1 MKSVN
6 STTLPLINN
15 INRKLIYQFT
25 LDGKNL
31 PLSDIMDN
39 LTLTWDIGLEQ
50 YSIGN
55 VYIRELQFSVKNTV
69 FVNYKSKI
77 NISVKIEGD
86 SYTYNLGK
94 FYVDTVTEQGVTKQ
108 IKAYDDMFLLN
119 VGYFPSA
126 KHTTTKAIIDD
137 ICSQKGLTLVG
148 WNDRTAN
155 INNEQL
161 EGKTVLEMLK
171 LVSCVHGGTFF
182 FDGDGAL
189 KFVQTNDTGITYT
202 KSDYATPTLDTS
214 ISYKITKLKVVYGEK
229 ILNDDEEGTVKDEGF
244 YEVGEGLDAQTLAI
258 SNVLLKGQQA
268 QAQRILDSIKIMN
281 GYKRF
286 DTTVLLGDFRLEP
299 MDLVTYVKDDIS
311 YKVPI
316 IYLKATLSHGG
327 LLVETKSPTL
337 AESKNEFSFKGTLTQ
352 KVDNIYTDM
361 IQVKDIVANSITVGD
376 LNAINAT
383 IENLKATDA
392 TITNL
397 LAGNI
402 TSENI
407 QSGSITSDRLVID
420 DGFVKDAMI
429 DTISANKIMSGSID
443 TGAIT
448 IQSDNGRMII
458 ADETIQISDGTHV
471 RVQIGETGNG
481 DYALVI
487 YDANGNVMF
496 DATGITENAIKS
508 AIIKDN
514 MVADNANINA
524 QKIDINSLF
533 TVINEDGSHTLNGSK
548 IFLDTQN
555 QTLNVAFNN
564 MTTKQDD
571 LEEQT
576 NVLSTQ
582 VNVQSGKIETLI
594 RNNTIT
600 EEGQTITLKDKVS
613 SIEQDLDGIT
623 LQVGTVE
630 SNVTD
635 LEKRVSKAELKITDD
650 AIVSTVANSQVFK
663 NAISGGKN
671 LIRNS
676 AFMNRFKNWEVKNAT
691 IDGISY
697 EVGYIQGY
705 GNKHSAVYL
714 QKGCKLEGEIIP
726 SLMKEETY
734 TFSCLYSTDSSIYDD
749 GIKIQI
755 VNGVVQGGGKED
767 DTILAE
773 YVLNPYD
780 TIPPYDTT
788 LPYDSNRKIVFT
800 FTTPK
805 RFIASSSSKDA
816 PAYVRFEPIINEDT
830 PENERVANYFT
841 NIKFE
846 QGSVATDWCLAQEDL
861 DDNEK
866 NISDLTTKVTNCETK
881 IEQNAENITLCATK
895 TEVTSEIKKVNV
907 GVRNLVRN
915 SAFIKGFDYWECGTG
930 SVYVIDEDVKTLNGH
945 PSIKFYRED
954 SNAESIN
961 GSLISQEIDIDYNNG
976 VAFSGE
982 TYIISCWYYCED
994 ASTFT
999 STSDNKNITFTLRG
1013 TSNSTITTIGGAV
1026 VWVDEKDFNDDNTTS
1041 PIVVGKWTKME
1052 GTFTLKESFPML
1064 DIVLAIYGGGEVWFT
1079 DFMVT
1084 KGNKAPSAWV
1094 AAPEDT
1100 TEAIDAI
1107 EQQVVTN
1114 TQSIASL
1121 MINADSISASVQRVE
1136 QSVTSS
1142 LDGVNQNITSL
1153 TNRVD
1158 ATMSAEDIK
1167 FEISKELSNGVTNV
1181 TTSTGFTFDESGL
1194 TIDKSDSEM
1203 STQITEDGMTISKN
1217 DETVLTA
1224 NNKGVQAKNL
1234 YATTYLIVGNS
1245 RFESYKG
1252 NRTGCFY
1259 VFEPSINMAEET
1271 NLLNEE
1277 GEE

>member
-137 ICSQKGLTLVG
+137 IVSQKGLTLVG
-148 WNDRTAN
+148 WNNRTAN

-161 EGKTVLEMLK
+161 EGKTILEMLK

-189 KFVQTNDTGITYT
+189 KFVQTNDTRITYT

-214 ISYKITKLKVVYGEK
+214 ISYKITKLKVIYGEK

-268 QAQRILDSIKIMN
+268 QAQRILDSIKTMN

-352 KVDNIYTDM
+352 KVDNIYTDI

-376 LNAINAT
+376 LNAINAK
-383 IENLKATDA
+383 IENLEATDA

-548 IFLDTQN
+548 IFLDTQQ

-594 RNNTIT
+594 QDNTIT
-600 EEGQTITLKDKVS
+600 EDGVTTTLK
-613 SIEQDLDGIT
+613 GY
-623 LQVGTVE
+623 
-630 SNVTD
+630 
-635 LEKRVSKAELKITDD
+635 VSKLKQD
-650 AIVSTVANSQVFK
+650 VNK
-663 NAISGGKN
+663 IS
-671 LIRNS
+671 L
-676 AFMNRFKNWEVKNAT
+676 
-691 IDGISY
+691 
-697 EVGYIQGY
+697 EVG
-705 GNKHSAVYL
+705 
-714 QKGCKLEGEIIP
+714 
-726 SLMKEETY
+726 ETN
-734 TFSCLYSTDSSIYDD
+734 TWM
-749 GIKIQI
+749 
-755 VNGVVQGGGKED
+755 N
-767 DTILAE
+767 
-773 YVLNPYD
+773 N
-780 TIPPYDTT
+780 
-788 LPYDSNRKIVFT
+788 FT
-800 FTTPK
+800 
-805 RFIASSSSKDA
+805 
-816 PAYVRFEPIINEDT
+816 V
-830 PENERVANYFT
+830 
-841 NIKFE
+841 
-846 QGSVATDWCLAQEDL
+846 GS
-861 DDNEK
+861 
-866 NISDLTTKVTNCETK
+866 
-881 IEQNAENITLCATK
+881 
-895 TEVTSEIKKVNV
+895 
-907 GVRNLVRN
+907 RNLVRN
-915 SAFIKGFDYWECGTG
+915 SAFLWSEKIEENVYSFDYWNRRGG
-930 SVYVIDEDVKTLNGH
+930 SPLLDTNNTFNGH
-945 PSIKFYRED
+945 PSIKIK
-954 SNAESIN
+954 SESRLNI
-961 GSLISQEIDIDYNNG
+961 GLHGIYQRFTSQEKMGDTIT
-976 VAFSGE
+976 V
-982 TYIISCWYYCED
+982 SCWYYVEDKSLFTYTTDTGGKSYTKICCMLMYDCDNGKEGIYKEPYIPIRTYTILTEEIIEKQWTKIEFSSTVGEVSETKPLAVFIGVRSTTSLGAKCDINFTDVMATYGDKITTWIPAPED
-994 ASTFT
+994 AETQIEKIEIGGVNRLSGT
-999 STSDNKNITFTLRG
+999 STPYAIELNVPDSSKSFTPYF
-1013 TSNSTITTIGGAV
+1013 TPYQ
-1026 VWVDEKDFNDDNTTS
+1026 K
-1041 PIVVGKWTKME
+1041 
-1052 GTFTLKESFPML
+1052 TLKELGFKVGDKLTLSLKYDSFHLGDIMDTETDDGIINVALCGKTYSDGEVQNVYVKICDFEPIKDAFSLYRKNYRHESTLTVTEPML
-1064 DIVLAIYGGGEVWFT
+1064 YAYGVQFT
-1079 DFMVT
+1079 DENVNYGLILKEMQLE
-1084 KGNKAPSAWV
+1084 KGDKATDWTI
-1094 AAPEDT
+1094 APEDIQADINFLN
-1100 TEAIDAI
+1100 TEVKQTKAKL
-1107 EQQVVTN
+1107 EVNTN
-1114 TQSIASL
+1114 S
-1121 MINADSISASVQRVE
+1121 INASVEEIRKVVNSGFDGISSDIE
-1136 QSVTSS
+1136 
-1142 LDGVNQNITSL
+1142 SL
-1153 TNRVD
+1153 TKRVD
-1158 ATMSAEDIK
+1158 ATMTSEDIK
-1167 FEISKELSNGVTNV
+1167 FEISKEMSNGI
-1181 TTSTGFTFDESGL
+1181 TTVKTATGFTFNEDGL
-1194 TIDKSDSEM
+1194 NISKSDSEM
-1203 STQITEDGMTISKN
+1203 NTQITEDGMTITKN